1 MKKVISL
8 LVLLFISSTVFC
20 QTFMHGAGV
29 TILVGSSKGGNV
41 SVSKGFT
48 YFPRINLLETEALSV
63 SAGIPL
69 SIGISGS
76 YSETYSS
83 SGGYY
88 SNPGTIGF
96 MVNAPFIIN
105 LNIGRGSTKENTDK
119 FGYFVGAGIGYHH
132 GDFIILATDSYGS
145 DYTATES
152 INFVGPAANAGVRIG
167 VGSVHRNIEIRL
179 SYMKEVNKN
188 KVNLFGIACAFNF

>member
-76 YSETYSS
+76 YSGTYSS

-96 MVNAPFIIN
+96 IKCPI
-105 LNIGRGSTKENTDK
+105 
-119 FGYFVGAGIGYHH
+119 HH
-132 GDFIILATDSYGS
+132 Q
-145 DYTATES
+145 
-152 INFVGPAANAGVRIG
+152 P
-167 VGSVHRNIEIRL
+167 
-179 SYMKEVNKN
+179 
-188 KVNLFGIACAFNF
+188 